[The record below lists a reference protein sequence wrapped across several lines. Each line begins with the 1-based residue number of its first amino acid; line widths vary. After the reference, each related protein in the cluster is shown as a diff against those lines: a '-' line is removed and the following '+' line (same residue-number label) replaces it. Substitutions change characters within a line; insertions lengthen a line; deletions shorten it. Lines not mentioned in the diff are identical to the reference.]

1 MRSFKIYA
9 YTHLI
14 SNLKKLNFNIKMLS
28 IHCKKCNQ
36 LFGESFYF
44 YFTNSSQLACK
55 EVTIDNVLNKLTS
68 NNNNEYKCIKCGSLV
83 CKKQDLLLFQ
93 YNTIYFKEKIHG
105 NLYRYKWQYNVHY

>member
-1 MRSFKIYA
+1 
-9 YTHLI
+9 
-14 SNLKKLNFNIKMLS
+14 MLS

-68 NNNNEYKCIKCGSLV
+68 NKNNEYKCIQCGSLV

-93 YNTIYFKEKIHG
+93 YNTIYFKEQIHG
-105 NLYRYKWQYNVHY
+105 NLYIDTIHYILKIFIINFLNLYFKAKRLFRIII

>member
-1 MRSFKIYA
+1 
-9 YTHLI
+9 
-14 SNLKKLNFNIKMLS
+14 MLS

-68 NNNNEYKCIKCGSLV
+68 NNNNEYKCIQCGSLV

-93 YNTIYFKEKIHG
+93 YNTVYFKEQIHG
-105 NLYRYKWQYNVHY
+105 NLYRYYSLYSLYSKNIHY